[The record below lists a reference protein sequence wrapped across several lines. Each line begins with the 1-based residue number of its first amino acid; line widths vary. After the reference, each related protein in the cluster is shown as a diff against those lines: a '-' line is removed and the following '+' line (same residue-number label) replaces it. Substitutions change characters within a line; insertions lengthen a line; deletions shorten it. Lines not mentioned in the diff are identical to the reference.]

1 MKASESNP
9 NYPSKVREMTNYTI
23 REIKKVCK
31 DIGPRPSG
39 EENERKAQDYV
50 ADSMSKVA
58 DSVVK
63 EKFELHPKA
72 FMGWVPLD
80 VILMT
85 ISIVLTL
92 LSYFDV
98 LPSASTAFSVVSVV
112 LTSLAIIFTF
122 LSFCFI
128 KSFSIRFSEKRDLQC
143 SLHKK
148 SGRRDKAPHCI
159 QRTYRLRL
167 RMVFYSSRR
176 RQAAHY
182 YDSPRIRRNSHYSR
196 GINSIV
202 L

>member
-85 ISIVLTL
+85 ISVILTL

-98 LPSASTAFSVVSVV
+98 LPSASTAFSAVSVV

-122 LSFCFI
+122 FEFLLYKKFLDPF
-128 KSFSIRFSEKRDLQC
+128 FPKRETYNVVC
-143 SLHKK
+143 T
-148 SGRRDKAPHCI
+148 RKA
-159 QRTYRLRL
+159 
-167 RMVFYSSRR
+167 
-176 RQAAHY
+176 
-182 YDSPRIRRNSHYSR
+182 
-196 GINSIV
+196 G
-202 L
+202 

>member
-50 ADSMSKVA
+50 ADS
-58 DSVVK
+58 VVK

-85 ISIVLTL
+85 ISVILTL

-122 LSFCFI
+122 FEFL
-128 KSFSIRFSEKRDLQC
+128 LY
-143 SLHKK
+143 KK
-148 SGRRDKAPHCI
+148 
-159 QRTYRLRL
+159 
-167 RMVFYSSRR
+167 FYS
-176 RQAAHY
+176 
-182 YDSPRIRRNSHYSR
+182 I
-196 GINSIV
+196 I
-202 L
+202 

>member
-122 LSFCFI
+122 FEFLLYKKFLDPF
-128 KSFSIRFSEKRDLQC
+128 FPKRETYNVVC
-143 SLHKK
+143 T
-148 SGRRDKAPHCI
+148 RKAAGETK
-159 QRTYRLRL
+159 RTYRLRL

-182 YDSPRIRRNSHYSR
+182 YDSPRIRRNCHYSC